1 MATNKP
7 RITVTLNQE
16 AYEALEQVAK
26 IQGGSMSA
34 VLAEVWEEAAPV
46 MLRVVK
52 LVLEAQA
59 AKAGVGDRIREIAT
73 EAELSMVPLARE
85 LISNLDMFEESIRGA
100 IGVQQG
106 GGEVAGGG
114 EGSGAAGGVLSSAT
128 SAPKVRGK
136 GRGAK

>member
-26 IQGGSMSA
+26 VQGGSMSA

-59 AKAGVGDRIREIAT
+59 AKAGVGDRIKELAT
-73 EAELSMVPLARE
+73 EAELAMLPLARE
-85 LISNLDMFEESIRGA
+85 AVSNMDMFEASIREALKGA
-100 IGVQQG
+100 QGSVVDASVGGARSDTAHGV
-106 GGEVAGGG
+106 
-114 EGSGAAGGVLSSAT
+114 AAARKG
-128 SAPKVRGK
+128 RGK
-136 GRGAK
+136 GRGAQ

>member
-1 MATNKP
+1 MATKKP

-26 IQGGSMSA
+26 VQGGSMSA

-59 AKAGVGDRIREIAT
+59 AKAGVGDRIRDIAT
-73 EAELSMVPLARE
+73 EAQEAMIPHARE
-85 LISNLDMFEESIRGA
+85 AVAQFDIFEKQVAEAIAKARAGA
-100 IGVQQG
+100 SS
-106 GGEVAGGG
+106 
-114 EGSGAAGGVLSSAT
+114 SGAPATEHDPHARGGRRRS
-128 SAPKVRGK
+128 GK
-136 GRGAK
+136 

>member
-1 MATNKP
+1 MATKKP

-26 IQGGSMSA
+26 VQGGSMSA

-59 AKAGVGDRIREIAT
+59 AKAGVGDRIKELAT
-73 EAELSMVPLARE
+73 EAELAMLPLARE
-85 LISNLDMFEESIRGA
+85 AVSNMDMFEASIREA
-100 IGVQQG
+100 LKSAQG
-106 GGEVAGGG
+106 GASGEGGG
-114 EGSGAAGGVLSSAT
+114 GVRSAT
-128 SAPKVRGK
+128 APSSHDARKGRGK
-136 GRGAK
+136 GRGAQ